1 MSTVGTQIPGSVEVR
16 STSVDAA
23 DQQNTSFLQLAMTA
37 LRLTT
42 SAVSN
47 GVNMAATKNSSVSDR
62 NNNTVRHRKQYT
74 LDEVSYHDTFGD
86 CWIVLYDRVYD
97 ITDFLQLHPGG
108 YDVLLENAGRDATI
122 AFIGTGHSKAAIA
135 SLQIYEIGELPPH
148 ERIYRCIGKLSA
160 TIMPD

>member
-16 STSVDAA
+16 TSSSSTA

-42 SAVSN
+42 SAANSVT
-47 GVNMAATKNSSVSDR
+47 VAAKNSSASDR

>member
-1 MSTVGTQIPGSVEVR
+1 MSTVGTQIPGGVEVR
-16 STSVDAA
+16 TSTIDTA

-47 GVNMAATKNSSVSDR
+47 GVNVTAKNCSANDR

-74 LDEVSYHDTFGD
+74 LDEVSYHDTYGD

-148 ERIYRCIGKLSA
+148 ERIYRCSGKLSA

>member
-16 STSVDAA
+16 TVDT
-23 DQQNTSFLQLAMTA
+23 DPQQNTSFLQLAMTA

-42 SAVSN
+42 SAAANVS
-47 GVNMAATKNSSVSDR
+47 VTKNTSVSDR

-74 LDEVSYHDTFGD
+74 LDEVSYHDTYGD

-97 ITDFLQLHPGG
+97 ITNFLQLHPGG
-108 YDVLLENAGRDATI
+108 HDVLMEHAGHDATI
-122 AFIGTGHSKAAIA
+122 AFTGHSQVAIA
-135 SLQIYEIGELPPH
+135 SLQLYEIGELPPH

-160 TIMPD
+160 TILPD

>member
-16 STSVDAA
+16 PVDADPQPNA
-23 DQQNTSFLQLAMTA
+23 SFLQLAMTA

-42 SAVSN
+42 SA
-47 GVNMAATKNSSVSDR
+47 AANVTKNASISDR
-62 NNNTVRHRKQYT
+62 NNNNTVRHRKQYT

-97 ITDFLQLHPGG
+97 ISNFLQVHPGG
-108 YDVLLENAGRDATI
+108 HDVLMEHAGRDATI
-122 AFIGTGHSKAAIA
+122 AFTGHSQAAIA
-135 SLQIYEIGELPPH
+135 SLQLYEIGELPPH
-148 ERIYRCIGKLSA
+148 ECIYRCIGKLSA

>member
-16 STSVDAA
+16 PVDT
-23 DQQNTSFLQLAMTA
+23 DPQPNTSFLQLAMTA

-42 SAVSN
+42 SA
-47 GVNMAATKNSSVSDR
+47 AANVTKNSSISDR

-97 ITDFLQLHPGG
+97 ISNFLQVVSNVEH
-108 YDVLLENAGRDATI
+108 VC
-122 AFIGTGHSKAAIA
+122 TGVIRVFKR
-135 SLQIYEIGELPPH
+135 EVF
-148 ERIYRCIGKLSA
+148 K
-160 TIMPD
+160 